1 MDQERKD
8 QGVIAVLLKRFESES
23 HPRAL
28 LLKVKV
34 DTGAELDQYDLSFL
48 EEILGEAH
56 QVIGIVSRHPE
67 YASLAKEIILMY
79 EEIMSKSQQNASK
92 V

>member
-23 HPRAL
+23 HPRAQ

-34 DTGAELDQYDLSFL
+34 DAGAVLDSYDLSFL
-48 EEILGEAH
+48 EDTLVEAH

-79 EEIMSKSQQNASK
+79 EEIMSISQENSK
-92 V
+92 